1 METRIDQAV
10 LELVQGD
17 ITTLDTDAI
26 VNAANRGLA
35 HGGGVAAAIA
45 RAGGPVIQRESTAW
59 VRKHGEVPTGSAAIT
74 SGGDLKAEY
83 VIHAVGPVYN
93 ASSPVKAAEDLASA
107 VWAALRVAEEHDLRS
122 IALPAISTGI
132 YGYPPAEAAGVML
145 KAAIDYITGG
155 TSLERIVFCLYG
167 ESTFNIFVNALE
179 AAIGG
184 HNQVPGPSSGRQT
197 AA

>member
-1 METRIDQAV
+1 MKTRIEQAL

-17 ITTLDTDAI
+17 ITALDTDAI
-26 VNAANRGLA
+26 VNAANRHLA

-45 RAGGPVIQRESTAW
+45 RAGGPAIQRESTAW

-83 VIHAVGPVYN
+83 VIHAVGPVYD
-93 ASSPVKAAEDLASA
+93 ASSPVRAAQDLCSA
-107 VWAALRVAEEHDLRS
+107 VRAALRVAEEHDLRS

-145 KAAIDYITGG
+145 KAAIDCIRGG
-155 TSLERIVFCLYG
+155 TDLKRIVFCLYG
-167 ESTFNIFVNALE
+167 ESTFNIFVKALE
-179 AAIGG
+179 AEIDRL
-184 HNQVPGPSSGRQT
+184 NQVPGPSSGRQT
-197 AA
+197 TA